1 MFLWQ
6 SLDFSSTLSSLFAY
20 LHLFWNP
27 YLFTFMEGVRIDSKF
42 HHFKLSQF
50 RWGERVCKPIWT
62 RSDKYC
68 QAKVQV
74 QVKSFIRSK
83 LETSAVVWHSSL
95 SCKNRRDLERV
106 QKSAMKVILK
116 NQYSTYEEAL
126 KILNMDTLDKR
137 REILCRKFA
146 KNCLK
151 NEKMKKL
158 FPIEKHQHNMKT
170 RSQSFFKVNRARTS
184 RYQRSAI
191 PYLQKL
197 LNVNRKEREKI
208 LS

>member
-1 MFLWQ
+1 MQINTGNISDL
-6 SLDFSSTLSSLFAY
+6 
-20 LHLFWNP
+20 
-27 YLFTFMEGVRIDSKF
+27 
-42 HHFKLSQF
+42 KL
-50 RWGERVCKPIWT
+50 I
-62 RSDKYC
+62 YM
-68 QAKVQV
+68 
-74 QVKSFIRSK
+74 SFIRSK

-95 SCKNRRDLERV
+95 SDKNRRDLERV

-116 NQYSTYEEAL
+116 NHYSTYEDAL
-126 KILNMDTLDKR
+126 KILNIDTLDKR
-137 REILCRKFA
+137 REILCKKFA

-158 FPIEKHQHNMKT
+158 FPIEKHQHSMKT

-197 LNVNRKEREKI
+197 LNADREEREKI

>member
-1 MFLWQ
+1 MTKFGLLINSEL
-6 SLDFSSTLSSLFAY
+6 SLCLLASILKPISFHIYGGSQNWFKISSFQ
-20 LHLFWNP
+20 
-27 YLFTFMEGVRIDSKF
+27 
-42 HHFKLSQF
+42 LSQF
-50 RWGERVCKPIWT
+50 RWGLQANLDKV
-62 RSDKYC
+62 DKYC

-197 LNVNRKEREKI
+197 LNVDRKGREKI